1 MLKKVLLLLICI
13 TFTAKPSF
21 AAFKNPFSKT
31 KDARSEDLKYQYEV
45 LKDDE
50 KYRMEKRILNRT
62 PSGFMTVEEYEALS
76 GYKNKD
82 ELEFDIPQIE
92 RPSDFKYI
100 PKPTYRITKYNDPPG
115 SAELRLGKR
124 LFLKRQI
131 NAQGIISPD
140 YSMLVY
146 PAVYYYPDSASVAS
160 DLFVI
165 PIEGNDTTL
174 NNILKANVAK
184 RNPVP
189 ILSTDKAIDNFA
201 AFRTLTPVDF
211 SQDGTKLLVKEK
223 IGSREDG
230 IWKTK
235 IYVYDFRNKVSY
247 DLVEIRDAITYFW
260 KEYMDIN
267 LDDKRWDI
275 VPLGFSAHSPYI
287 VVVQA
292 YAYTGET
299 PVYLGS
305 WRVDWKG
312 IQSKLISFNKSYVP
326 PVSING
332 FKVIQDG
339 VETYQTFEKQEKMLK
354 QESKVLEKQ
363 KKEEDKQIVKGIK
376 EEYKYTIKG
385 LEQDYKDNYRD
396 YKKLRSLSGSTEGA
410 TLEAAYQKYLE
421 DQLKKDVEKAEKRL
435 EKHKKELEKIDR
447 KLDKLYDA
455 TGETSKI
462 PLNEYAEED
471 NNEIEETSE
480 IETQTS
486 STTGAE
492 IQEDETTEEPLNQS
506 ETPQ

>member
-1 MLKKVLLLLICI
+1 MHKKIALLIICI
-13 TFTAKPSF
+13 LLFAKSSF
-21 AAFKNPFSKT
+21 AAFSNPFNKP
-31 KDARSEDLKYQYEV
+31 KDARSEELKYQYEV

-50 KYRMEKRILNRT
+50 KYRMDKRILNRT
-62 PSGFMTVEEYEALS
+62 PSGFMTVDEYEALS
-76 GYKNKD
+76 QYKDKD
-82 ELEFDIPQIE
+82 ELEFDIPKFE

-100 PKPTYRITKYNDPPG
+100 PKPVYRITKYNDPPG
-115 SAELRLGKR
+115 SAELTLGKR

-140 YSMLVY
+140 YSKLVY
-146 PAVYYYPDSASVAS
+146 PAVYYYPDSASVAC

-211 SQDGTKLLVKEK
+211 SQDGTKLLIKEK
-223 IGSREDG
+223 IGSSEDG

-275 VPLGFSAHSPYI
+275 IPLGFSAHSPYI

-312 IQSKLISFNKSYVP
+312 IQSKLISFNKNYVP

-332 FKVIQDG
+332 FKVIKDG
-339 VETYQTFEKQEKMLK
+339 VESYQTFEKQEKIDR
-354 QESKVLEKQ
+354 QEGKVLEKL
-363 KKEEDKQIVKGIK
+363 KKEEDKQAVKAIK

-385 LEQDYKDNYRD
+385 LEQDYKDDYRD

-410 TLEAAYQKYLE
+410 TLDEAYQKYLQ

-435 EKHKKELEKIDR
+435 EKHKKELDKIDR
-447 KLDKLYDA
+447 KLDKLYDS
-455 TGETSKI
+455 TGDTSKV
-462 PLNEYAEED
+462 PLG
-471 NNEIEETSE
+471 NN
-480 IETQTS
+480 
-486 STTGAE
+486 
-492 IQEDETTEEPLNQS
+492 TEEEADIS
-506 ETPQ
+506 EPESSASTPELIEAKDEPKNEDTPE